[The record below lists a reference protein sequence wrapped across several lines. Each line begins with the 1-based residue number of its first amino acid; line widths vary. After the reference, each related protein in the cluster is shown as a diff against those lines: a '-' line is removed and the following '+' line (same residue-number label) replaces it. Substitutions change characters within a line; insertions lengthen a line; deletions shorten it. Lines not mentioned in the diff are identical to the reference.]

1 MKPYPGGRHSRSLT
15 SGMDF
20 QHVVRRRRMCRAFE
34 DRPIPPEI
42 LDRILANAQRAP
54 SAGFSQGWSFVVL
67 EGREQTD
74 EFWRITSDEDWR
86 EDPDWPDMLRAPV
99 VILPLA
105 IKQIYLDRYSE
116 PDKAE
121 AGLQQEA
128 AWSVPYWLV
137 DTAFASMLIL
147 LTATDAGLGAL
158 FFGIFR
164 GQSELLEALGVPG
177 GYEPIGAIA
186 LGWPAPDR
194 PSPSLKRG
202 HRPVDQVIHR
212 GRW

>member
-1 MKPYPGGRHSRSLT
+1 
-15 SGMDF
+15 MDF
-20 QHVVRRRRMCRAFE
+20 QQTVRRRRMHRAFE

-54 SAGFSQGWSFVVL
+54 SAGFSQGWAFVVL
-67 EGREQTD
+67 EGREQTALFWDLTTD
-74 EFWRITSDEDWR
+74 EAWRA
-86 EDPDWPDMLRAPV
+86 DPSWPGLLRAPV

-105 IKQIYLDRYSE
+105 HKQTYLDRYSE
-116 PDKAE
+116 SDKAPLGLQDE
-121 AGLQQEA
+121 AG
-128 AWSVPYWLV
+128 WRVPFWLV
-137 DTAFASMLIL
+137 DTAFAAMLIL

-158 FFGIFR
+158 YFGIVR
-164 GQSELLEALGVPG
+164 GQPELLGALGVPE

-202 HRPVDQVIHR
+202 HRPAEEVIHR
-212 GRW
+212 GHW